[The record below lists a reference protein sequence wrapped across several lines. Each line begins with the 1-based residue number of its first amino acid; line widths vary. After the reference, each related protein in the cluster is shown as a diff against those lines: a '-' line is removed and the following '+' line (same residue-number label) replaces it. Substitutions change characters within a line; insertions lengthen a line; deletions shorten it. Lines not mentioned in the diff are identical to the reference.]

1 MSNKPKILLQF
12 DSDQHPSVFDSVV
25 AIDSGVDHLLTFGSV
40 EAVDVRELVHGA
52 MFTRGGDSL
61 KHTAIFIGGSRV
73 KSAEQILRAVN
84 DCFFGN
90 VRVSIMLD
98 ANGIEII
105 RNGNEVHCI
114 LPDRE
119 SVLVEEWNNQS
130 TLFSMLPSSDI
141 RFGSEYD
148 VLIKDFERVA
158 GRKAAKLAILPHDNY
173 RYGYRIWLDT
183 ETGFPLQTQL
193 IGDDNNPLEH
203 VKFADISIQ
212 QDILSSALAP
222 SYRTENWKWYTEP
235 RQTMKREVDSDWVAE
250 EVPSGFRVVSTQQ
263 KILPDAEDP
272 LTHIIYSDG
281 LVTVSVF
288 VAPVMD
294 NKKTGSSS
302 VGASNSYSTVIDEY
316 RVTAVGQ
323 VPQITVE
330 QIAKSMRRS
339 Q

>member
-1 MSNKPKILLQF
+1 MPIRQQTCKAAVCLAFCGFFAAAAVQADDTWTPQDWIDRMGNAIQ
-12 DSDQHPSVFDSVV
+12 VTNYVGTVV
-25 AIDSGVDHLLTFGSV
+25 RVRDGKVDTFKVVHTIKDGV
-40 EAVDVRELVHGA
+40 VREKVVIQ
-52 MFTRGGDSL
+52 D
-61 KHTAIFIGGSRV
+61 
-73 KSAEQILRAVN
+73 
-84 DCFFGN
+84 GN
-90 VRVSIMLD
+90 GL
-98 ANGIEII
+98 EII

-114 LPDRE
+114 LPDHE

-130 TLFSMLPSSDI
+130 TLFSTLPSSDI
-141 RFGSEYD
+141 RFGNEYD

-158 GRKAAKLAILPHDNY
+158 GRKAAQLAILPHDHY

-193 IGDDNNPLEH
+193 IGDESDPLEH

-212 QDILSSALAP
+212 QDIGSGALAS
-222 SYRTENWKWYTEP
+222 SYSTDNWKWYTEP
-235 RQTMKREVDSDWVAE
+235 RVTMKREVESEWVST
-250 EVPSGFRVVSTQQ
+250 EVPTGFRVISTQQ

-272 LTHIIYSDG
+272 ITHILYSDG

-288 VAPVMD
+288 VAAVAEDTAPAR
-294 NKKTGSSS
+294 SSM
-302 VGASNSYSTVIDEY
+302 GASNSYSTAIDGY

>member
-1 MSNKPKILLQF
+1 MLFHMHTNKAAACL
-12 DSDQHPSVFDSVV
+12 VFCGFFTAPQVLADDTATPQDWIDRMANAVQVV
-25 AIDSGVDHLLTFGSV
+25 NYEGTVVRVRDGKVDTFKVVHTVKDGV
-40 EAVDVRELVHGA
+40 VREKVVIQ
-52 MFTRGGDSL
+52 D
-61 KHTAIFIGGSRV
+61 
-73 KSAEQILRAVN
+73 
-84 DCFFGN
+84 GN
-90 VRVSIMLD
+90 GL
-98 ANGIEII
+98 EII

-130 TLFSMLPSSDI
+130 TLFSTLPSSDI

-158 GRKAAKLAILPHDNY
+158 GRKAVKLAILPHDNY
-173 RYGYRIWLDT
+173 RYGYLIWLDA

-212 QDILSSALAP
+212 QNILSSALAP
-222 SYRTENWKWYTEP
+222 SYSTDNWKWYTEP
-235 RQTMKREVDSDWVAE
+235 RQTMKREVESDWAADL
-250 EVPSGFRVVSTQQ
+250 VPSGFRVVSTQQ
-263 KILPDAEDP
+263 KILPDVEDP

-288 VAPVMD
+288 IAPVTD
-294 NKKTGSSS
+294 QRKAGRSS
-302 VGASNSYSTVIDEY
+302 VGASNTYSTVVEDY

-339 Q
+339 R

>member
-1 MSNKPKILLQF
+1 MLAHIYTNKAAACL
-12 DSDQHPSVFDSVV
+12 VFCGFFTAPEVFASEPVSPQDWIDRMGNAVQVTNYQGTVV
-25 AIDSGVDHLLTFGSV
+25 RVRDGKVDTFKVVHTVTDGV
-40 EAVDVRELVHGA
+40 VREKVVIQ
-52 MFTRGGDSL
+52 D
-61 KHTAIFIGGSRV
+61 
-73 KSAEQILRAVN
+73 
-84 DCFFGN
+84 GN
-90 VRVSIMLD
+90 GL
-98 ANGIEII
+98 EII

-130 TLFSMLPSSDI
+130 TLFSTLPSSDI

-193 IGDDNNPLEH
+193 IGDDNSPLEH

-212 QDILSSALAP
+212 QDIISSALDP
-222 SYRTENWKWYTEP
+222 SYSTDNWKWYTEP
-235 RQTMKREVDSDWVAE
+235 RQTMKREVESDWVAD
-250 EVPSGFRVVSTQQ
+250 EVPSGFRVVSTRQ
-263 KILPDAEDP
+263 KTLPDVGDP

-288 VAPVMD
+288 IAPVTD
-294 NKKTGSSS
+294 NKKSGHSS
-302 VGASNSYSTVIDEY
+302 VGASNSYSTVIDDY

-323 VPQITVE
+323 VPKATVE
-330 QIAKSMRRS
+330 QIAASMRRS

>member
-1 MSNKPKILLQF
+1 MLTHMHTNKAAACL
-12 DSDQHPSVFDSVV
+12 VFCGFFTVSQVLGDDAVSPQDWIDRMGNAVQVTNYEGTVV
-25 AIDSGVDHLLTFGSV
+25 RVRDGRVDTFKVVHTVTDGV
-40 EAVDVRELVHGA
+40 VREKVVIQ
-52 MFTRGGDSL
+52 D
-61 KHTAIFIGGSRV
+61 
-73 KSAEQILRAVN
+73 
-84 DCFFGN
+84 GN
-90 VRVSIMLD
+90 GL
-98 ANGIEII
+98 EII

-212 QDILSSALAP
+212 QDILTSALAP

-235 RQTMKREVDSDWVAE
+235 RQTMKREVNSDWVAE
-250 EVPSGFRVVSTQQ
+250 EVPSGFRVVSTQR
-263 KILPDAEDP
+263 KTLPDAEDP

-288 VAPVMD
+288 IAPVMD
-294 NKKTGSSS
+294 KKKTGSSS